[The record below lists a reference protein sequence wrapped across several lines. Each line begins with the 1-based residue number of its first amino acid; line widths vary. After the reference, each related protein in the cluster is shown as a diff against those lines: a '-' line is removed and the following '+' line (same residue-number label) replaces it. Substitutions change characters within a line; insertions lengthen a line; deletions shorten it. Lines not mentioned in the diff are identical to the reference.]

1 MCLGEAQ
8 VPPSTHTRSETRTD
22 VGSEGAAKPS
32 KPVEEAAVGGRG
44 QVGGRAARGSHS
56 RSLCTCSGQGW
67 RKGEK
72 GAEMGEADTCSQG
85 AKHLAS
91 RWTSPPI
98 QMVRKG
104 QR

>member
-1 MCLGEAQ
+1 M
-8 VPPSTHTRSETRTD
+8 
-22 VGSEGAAKPS
+22 
-32 KPVEEAAVGGRG
+32 GGRG
-44 QVGGRAARGSHS
+44 QWEAGAARGSHS

-72 GAEMGEADTCSQG
+72 GAEMGEAGHLLPG
-85 AKHLAS
+85 A
-91 RWTSPPI
+91 TPGQQVDFSPPI